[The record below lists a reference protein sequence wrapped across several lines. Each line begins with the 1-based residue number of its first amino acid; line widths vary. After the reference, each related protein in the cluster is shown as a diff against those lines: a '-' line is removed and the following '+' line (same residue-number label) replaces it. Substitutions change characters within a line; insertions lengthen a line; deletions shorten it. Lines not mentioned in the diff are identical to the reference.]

1 MISYSY
7 NGVIS
12 VTFNEFVN
20 ELESNNICM
29 EDLPQLLVK
38 ELTEKNLKIATAESC
53 TGGLISKM
61 ITDVSGASAVFDC
74 GVCSYA
80 NEIKE
85 KVLGVRGEDLKA
97 YGAVSE
103 KVAMQMAEGVRKL
116 SGADIGISTTGI
128 AGPTGGSELKPVG
141 TVYIGVST
149 ISKNYVLLAN
159 LALDEVA
166 KNATRDKIRQSSAFL
181 AIYCGFI
188 EAKAENY

>member
-1 MISYSY
+1 M
-7 NGVIS
+7 
-12 VTFNEFVN
+12 TLQEFFN

-29 EDLPQLLVK
+29 EDLPQLLVGT
-38 ELTEKNLKIATAESC
+38 LSEKGLKIATAESC

-80 NEIKE
+80 NNIKE
-85 KVLGVRGEDLKA
+85 KVLEVSAEDLRTK
-97 YGAVSE
+97 GAVSE
-103 KVAMQMAEGVRKL
+103 EVAKQMAEGVRKL

-128 AGPTGGSELKPVG
+128 AGPTGGTALKPVG

-149 ISKNYVLLAN
+149 ISQNYALLAN
-159 LALDEVA
+159 LAENGTA
-166 KNATRDKIRQSSAFL
+166 KNATRDKIRQSAALL

-188 EAKAENY
+188 GAKAENY

>member
-1 MISYSY
+1 
-7 NGVIS
+7 
-12 VTFNEFVN
+12 
-20 ELESNNICM
+20 M

-38 ELTEKNLKIATAESC
+38 VLSEKELKIATAESC

-80 NEIKE
+80 NNIKE
-85 KVLGVRGEDLKA
+85 NVLGVSADDLRTK
-97 YGAVSE
+97 GAVSE
-103 KVAMQMAEGVRKL
+103 EVAKQMAEGVRKL

-128 AGPTGGSELKPVG
+128 AGPTGGTDLKPVG

-149 ISKNYVLLAN
+149 ISQNYALLAN
-159 LALDEVA
+159 LAEADKA
-166 KNATRDKIRQSSAFL
+166 KNATRDKIRQSAALL
-181 AIYCGFI
+181 AIYCGLI

>member
-1 MISYSY
+1 MTLS
-7 NGVIS
+7 
-12 VTFNEFVN
+12 EFMDEI
-20 ELESNNICM
+20 ELNNICI
-29 EDLPQLLVK
+29 EDLPSLLVR
-38 ELTEKNLKIATAESC
+38 ELKSKGMKIATAESC

-61 ITDVSGASAVFDC
+61 ITDVSGASEVFDC

-85 KVLGVRGEDLKA
+85 KLLSVSADDLKSK
-97 YGAVSE
+97 GAVSKE
-103 KVAMQMAEGVRKL
+103 VAMQMAKGVREI

-128 AGPTGGSELKPVG
+128 AGPTGGTDTKPVG

-149 ISKNYVLLAN
+149 ISKNYYVLAN
-159 LALDEVA
+159 LAVNNAA
-166 KNATRDKIRQSSAFL
+166 KNAKRDKIRQSAALF

>member
-1 MISYSY
+1 M
-7 NGVIS
+7 
-12 VTFNEFVN
+12 TLQEFMTK
-20 ELESNNICM
+20 LEKENIFM
-29 EDLPQLLVK
+29 EDLPQLLVG
-38 ELTEKNLKIATAESC
+38 LLSEKGLKIATAESC

-80 NEIKE
+80 NIIKE
-85 KVLGVRGEDLKA
+85 KVLGVSAGDLRTK
-97 YGAVSE
+97 GAVSE
-103 KVAMQMAEGVRKL
+103 EVAKQMAEGVRKL

-128 AGPTGGSELKPVG
+128 AGPTGGTDLKPVG

-149 ISKNYVLLAN
+149 ISKNYAVLAN
-159 LALDEVA
+159 LAQEGVT
-166 KNATRDKIRQSSAFL
+166 KNAIRDKIRQHAALL